1 MKAQAALEYV
11 FLIGA
16 VLLIIISIS
25 YYATQESTRTI
36 QMNQAN
42 DAVNTLAKAADSVY
56 ALGPGSQKYIEIN
69 MPSGVDTI
77 SISDHEILFKVYI
90 FGSKA
95 DIFAETKAELD
106 PTSSISPKVGI
117 HHVYIKALESGKV
130 KIEE

>member
-11 FLIGA
+11 MLIGA

-25 YYATQESTRTI
+25 YYATQESTRNI
-36 QMNQAN
+36 QMNRAN

-56 ALGPGSQKYIEIN
+56 ALGPGSQQYIEVNFPGSIN
-69 MPSGVDTI
+69 
-77 SISDHEILFKVYI
+77 SIIIESHEIRFKVHI
-90 FGSKA
+90 FGSLA

-106 PTSSISPKVGI
+106 TTSSISTNKGI
-117 HHVYIKALESGKV
+117 RHIYVKALESGKV